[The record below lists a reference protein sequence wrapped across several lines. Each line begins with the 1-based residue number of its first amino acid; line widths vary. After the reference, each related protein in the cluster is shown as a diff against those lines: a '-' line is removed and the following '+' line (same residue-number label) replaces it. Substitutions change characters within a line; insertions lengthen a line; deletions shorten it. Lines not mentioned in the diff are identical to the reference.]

1 MATLISL
8 LILVLVVVIL
18 FWLVDAI
25 PLPVPINTIVKSII
39 AMIAIIEIIHY
50 LGVF

>member
-18 FWLVDAI
+18 FWLVDAV
-25 PLPVPINTIVKSII
+25 PLPAPVNMIVKAII
-39 AMIAIIEIIHY
+39 AIIAIIEIIHY